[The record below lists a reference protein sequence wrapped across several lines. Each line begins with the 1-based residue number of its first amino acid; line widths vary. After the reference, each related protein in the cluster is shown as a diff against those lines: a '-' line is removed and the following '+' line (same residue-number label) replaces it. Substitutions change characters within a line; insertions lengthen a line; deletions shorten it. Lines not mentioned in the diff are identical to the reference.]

1 METMIHEM
9 VPVMSLW
16 LPILLSAVFVFIV
29 SSIIHMFLGYHS
41 NDFKQVPGEDEVMD
55 ALRRFNIP
63 PGEYGMPR
71 AGSMKAM
78 SDPAYIEKYKKGPVA
93 FFTIFPQGPPG
104 MGKELTLWFLYCVVV
119 SIFAAYVAGRA
130 LGPGAE
136 YLAVHRFAGVTAF
149 CGYALGLLQNSIWYK
164 RAWSTTMKS
173 MFDGLI
179 YASVTG
185 GTFGWLWPAI

>member
-1 METMIHEM
+1 METY

-16 LPILLSAVFVFIV
+16 MPILLSAVLVFVV
-29 SSIIHMFLGYHS
+29 SSIIHMFLGYHA
-41 NDFKQVPGEDEVMD
+41 NDLKAVPGEDQVME
-55 ALRRFNIP
+55 ALRKSNIP
-63 PGEYGMPR
+63 PGDYGLPR

-93 FFTIFPQGPPG
+93 FLTVFPGGNGPS
-104 MGKELTLWFLYCVVV
+104 MGKELALWFVYSVVV
-119 SIFAAYVAGRA
+119 GIFAAYVAGRA

-149 CGYALGLLQNSIWYK
+149 CGYSLALLQNSIWWK
-164 RAWSTTMKS
+164 KSWSGTLKS

-185 GTFGWLWPAI
+185 GVFGWLWPSM